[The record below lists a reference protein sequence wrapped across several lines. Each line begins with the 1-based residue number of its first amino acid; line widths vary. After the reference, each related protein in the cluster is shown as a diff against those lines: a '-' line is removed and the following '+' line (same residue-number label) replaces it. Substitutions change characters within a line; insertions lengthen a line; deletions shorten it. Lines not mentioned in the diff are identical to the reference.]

1 MIGLEIVC
9 QKLMCGLY
17 RPPQT
22 ILPVGILALG
32 MSRQLIRFINNVLAT
47 VVIVLALF
55 ILLSPFIPE
64 FQLDLKRRFAP
75 DSDFVYTQ
83 KSSKTIIRKIPDRN
97 TVIIP
102 EIGIH
107 GLIYEGKDADTMN
120 LGIWHRPL
128 SSHPGKGGNTVL
140 VAHRYLYT
148 SGPDTFYH
156 LPKISAGSPIVVFWD
171 QKEYRYEVVNTHV
184 VDADHVEIEKQTE
197 ENILTLY
204 TCTPLWT
211 SEKRFVVRA
220 KLISKM

>member
-1 MIGLEIVC
+1 
-9 QKLMCGLY
+9 
-17 RPPQT
+17 
-22 ILPVGILALG
+22 
-32 MSRQLIRFINNVLAT
+32 MSQQSIRFINNVLAT
-47 VVIVLALF
+47 VVVVLALF
-55 ILLSPFIPE
+55 ILFSPFLPE
-64 FQLDLKRRFAP
+64 FQLDIQKRFAP
-75 DSDFVYTQ
+75 DSDSKYTE
-83 KSSKTIIRKIPDRN
+83 SSTKAPFAQIPDRN

-107 GLIYEGKDADTMN
+107 GLIYEGKDVETMN

-128 SSHPGKGGNTVL
+128 SSHPGRGSNTVL

-156 LPKISAGSPIVVFWD
+156 LPKISKGSLIVVFWD
-171 QKEYRYEVVNTHV
+171 KLEYRYEVIDTQV
-184 VDADHVEIEKQTE
+184 VEANQVEIEKQTA

-220 KLISKM
+220 KLIKS

>member
-9 QKLMCGLY
+9 QKLMWGLY
-17 RPPQT
+17 RPPQS
-22 ILPVGILALG
+22 IPSGGILVLA
-32 MSRQLIRFINNVLAT
+32 MSQQMIRFLNNVLAT
-47 VVIVLALF
+47 VVVVLALF
-55 ILLSPFIPE
+55 ILFSPFIPE
-64 FQLDLKRRFAP
+64 LQLNMQKRFLP
-75 DSDFVYTQ
+75 HSDSSYTVTT
-83 KSSKTIIRKIPDRN
+83 SNIPPAQIPERN

-107 GLIYEGKDADTMN
+107 GLIYEGKNADTMN

-156 LPKISAGSPIVVFWD
+156 LPKISKGSPILVFWD
-171 QKEYRYEVVNTHV
+171 KQEYRYEVLDTQV
-184 VDADHVEIEKQTE
+184 VEANQVEIEKQTE
-197 ENILTLY
+197 DNILTLY

-220 KLISKM
+220 KLVKI

>member
-1 MIGLEIVC
+1 MR
-9 QKLMCGLY
+9 GLY
-17 RPPQT
+17 RHPKT
-22 ILPVGILALG
+22 IQSVGILALG

-55 ILLSPFIPE
+55 ILLSPFLPE

-83 KSSKTIIRKIPDRN
+83 ASSKTAILNIPDRN

-107 GLIYEGKDADTMN
+107 GLIYEGKGAETMN
-120 LGIWHRPL
+120 LGIWHRPQ
-128 SSHPGKGGNTVL
+128 SSHPGKGSNTVL

-156 LPKISAGSPIVVFWD
+156 LPKISKGSPIVVFWD
-171 QKEYRYEVVNTHV
+171 KQEYRYEVVETQV
-184 VDADHVEIEKQTE
+184 VDANQVEIEKQTE

-220 KLISKM
+220 KLISKI